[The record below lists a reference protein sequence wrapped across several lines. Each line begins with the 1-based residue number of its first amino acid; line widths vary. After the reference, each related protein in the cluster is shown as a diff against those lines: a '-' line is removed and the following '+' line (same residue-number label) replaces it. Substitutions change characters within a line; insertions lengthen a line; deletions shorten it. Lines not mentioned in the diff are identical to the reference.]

1 MACSNTTADYAAATT
16 NPATQT
22 RQPPPASRP
31 GETSSPAASGFSS
44 PLGATLRDGGANFS
58 VYARDAE
65 RVELCLFDRA
75 DDATPCQVIP
85 MDAGNRRIHHYWH
98 THVPGIGAGQLYGY
112 RVSGPWD
119 PGSGHR
125 FDPANLLIDPYG
137 LALAMPQG
145 YQRGRDGRCCED
157 GWQNAMKSVVADPHR
172 FDWEN
177 DRPLQR
183 AARETVI
190 YELHV
195 RGFTIHP
202 SSGVP
207 STRAGTYLGLIDKIP
222 YLQDLGVT
230 AVELLPVFQFDPQD
244 APPGRVNYWGYQ
256 PVSFLVPHHGYAVS
270 ADPLAVLDEFRTMV
284 KAFHRAGIEVI
295 LDVVFN
301 HTAEGG
307 AEGPSFC
314 FRGLG
319 NRTYYLLD
327 PESGAHV
334 DDTGCGNTFNAN
346 QAVVRRLIRHSL
358 RYWVQ
363 HMHIDGFR
371 FDLASVLARDEQ
383 GQPTPLPPI
392 LWDIDSDPVLAG
404 TKLIAEAWDAAGL
417 YQVGSF
423 VGDNWQEWNGRFRD
437 DVRHFL
443 KGDRAHVRPV
453 CQRLMG
459 SPDIYGGDGREAEQ
473 SVNFITCHD
482 GFTLADLV
490 SFNGKHN
497 EANGEAN
504 RDGSDDNASWNC
516 GVEGPTDDP
525 QVLALRQRQMRNFLC
540 FLLLSTGTPMLAMG
554 DELGRSQRG
563 NNNAYCQDSEISWL
577 DWSLLESNADLH
589 RFVRLLL
596 AYSLTRDVVV
606 DGQVLSLS
614 ENLERTEVSWH
625 GIEPNQPDWG
635 DDSHSFAVTISG
647 VSRRYRLHAMV
658 NAWWQPLSF
667 HLPPADGSEACW
679 CRWIDTARPSPE
691 DIVAWPDLSAFEGDH
706 CSVEPR
712 SVVVLVKR
720 LRVEVSC
727 ERPGAD

>member
-1 MACSNTTADYAAATT
+1 MTLSA
-16 NPATQT
+16 PAGA
-22 RQPPPASRP
+22 QPTPDGSTPDSRV
-31 GETSSPAASGFSS
+31 GRGRSS
-44 PLGATLRDGGANFS
+44 PLGASLHDGGVNFS
-58 VYARDAE
+58 LYARDAE
-65 RVELCLFDRA
+65 RVELCLFERA
-75 DDATPCQVIP
+75 DQAQPSRVIP
-85 MDAGNRRIHHYWH
+85 LVSGNRHIHHYWH
-98 THVPGIGAGQLYGY
+98 IHVPGMGPGQIYGY

-119 PGSGHR
+119 PQRGHR
-125 FDPANLLIDPYG
+125 FDPENLLIDPYG
-137 LALAMPQG
+137 LALAMPAG
-145 YQRGRDGRCCED
+145 YRRGRDGRCCEG
-157 GWQNAMKSVVADPHR
+157 GWQHAMKSVVADPHS

-177 DRPLQR
+177 DQPLQHP
-183 AARETVI
+183 ARETVI

-195 RGFTIHP
+195 RGFTCHP
-202 SSGVP
+202 SSGVSGP
-207 STRAGTYLGLIDKIP
+207 KAGTYLGLIEKIP
-222 YLQDLGVT
+222 YLQELGVT

-244 APPGRVNYWGYQ
+244 APEGRVNYWGYQ
-256 PVSFLVPHHGYAVS
+256 PISFLVPHHGYAVS
-270 ADPLAVLDEFRTMV
+270 SDPLAVLDEFRTMV

-301 HTAEGG
+301 HTAEGD

-327 PESGAHV
+327 AESGAFV

-363 HMHIDGFR
+363 HMHVDGFR
-371 FDLASVLARDEQ
+371 FDLASVLSRDEH
-383 GQPTPLPPI
+383 GQPMPLPPI

-423 VGDNWQEWNGRFRD
+423 VGDSWQEWNGRFRD
-437 DVRHFL
+437 DVRQFL
-443 KGDRAHVRPV
+443 KGDTGKVRTV
-453 CQRLMG
+453 TQRLIG

-490 SFNGKHN
+490 SYNDKHN

-516 GVEGPTDDP
+516 GVEGPTNDP

-554 DELGRSQRG
+554 DEAGRSQQG
-563 NNNAYCQDSEISWL
+563 NNNAYCQDSPISWF
-577 DWSLLESNADLH
+577 DWSLLESNAGLH
-589 RFVRLLL
+589 RFVRLLI
-596 AYSLTRDVVV
+596 AYRLCRDVVV
-606 DGQVLSLS
+606 DEQALSLS
-614 ENLERTEVSWH
+614 EDLARTEISWH
-625 GIEPNQPDWG
+625 GIEPHQPDWS
-635 DDSHSFAVTISG
+635 DSSHSFAVTISG

-658 NAWWQPLSF
+658 NAWWEPLTF
-667 HLPPADGSEACW
+667 HLPPADGAEACW

-691 DIVAWPDLSAFEGDH
+691 DIIAWPDLQPFEPMQCTVG
-706 CSVEPR
+706 PR
-712 SVVVLVKR
+712 CLVVLVKR

-727 ERPGAD
+727 ERREAGARPLTDRGCSA